1 MTKNNDYAKLCIDQ
15 KDQITRLQKEI
26 EQLRTKIVFLIE
38 TIDDKSTKIAKLES
52 ELQMHKYPII

>member
-1 MTKNNDYAKLCIDQ
+1 MTKTNDYEKLCIDQ

-52 ELQMHKYPII
+52 ELQMHKYPVT